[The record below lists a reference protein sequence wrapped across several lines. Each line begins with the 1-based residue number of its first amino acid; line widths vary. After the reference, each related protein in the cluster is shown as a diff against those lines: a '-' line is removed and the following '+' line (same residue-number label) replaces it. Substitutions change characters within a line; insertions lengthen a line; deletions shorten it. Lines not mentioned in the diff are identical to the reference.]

1 MVHFVGAGCGAA
13 DLITVRGA
21 RLIAEADVIIYA
33 GSLVNPQLLLDAR
46 PGCRIYNSAKMT
58 LEEVIAVMEAAEEKG
73 QTTVRLHTG
82 DSSLYGAIRE
92 QIDILEEKGISYDIC
107 PGVSSMAGAAA
118 ALGAEYTP
126 ARRIPE
132 CCDYQSR
139 GKNGSTGEGKLKE
152 LCRTRGNYGD
162 FSVCGSG

>member
-58 LEEVIAVMEAAEEKG
+58 LEEVIAVMETAEE
-73 QTTVRLHTG
+73 
-82 DSSLYGAIRE
+82 
-92 QIDILEEKGISYDIC
+92 
-107 PGVSSMAGAAA
+107 
-118 ALGAEYTP
+118 
-126 ARRIPE
+126 
-132 CCDYQSR
+132 
-139 GKNGSTGEGKLKE
+139 
-152 LCRTRGNYGD
+152 
-162 FSVCGSG
+162 